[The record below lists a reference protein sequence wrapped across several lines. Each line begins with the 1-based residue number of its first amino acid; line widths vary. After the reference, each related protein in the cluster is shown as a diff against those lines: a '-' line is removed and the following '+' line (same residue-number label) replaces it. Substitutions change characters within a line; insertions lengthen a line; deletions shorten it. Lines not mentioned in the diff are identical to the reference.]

1 MHVLIV
7 AHPRKTTAGEQLRKD
22 DVGGNSAIV
31 NLSDSAIVVE
41 RPNLRIIK
49 NREGGVQKLIECCYC
64 GDSRRIYQADK
75 GDLNHFSWNR
85 AGLALPAIRAYC
97 TPQYGIMLGEVAPF

>member
-1 MHVLIV
+1 MTKITF
-7 AHPRKTTAGEQLRKD
+7 RKTKAGEQLRKD

-31 NLSDSAIVVE
+31 NLADSAIVVE

-64 GDSRRIYQADK
+64 ADSRHIYQADR
-75 GDLNHFSWNR
+75 GDLNWFSWNKEGIRIFEGSLR
-85 AGLALPAIRAYC
+85 ADH
-97 TPQYGIMLGEVAPF
+97 